1 MLISAVGNWLV
12 SKKLYKVA
20 RETNSIALEAD
31 ALHLKTDVYT
41 SLGVAAG
48 LGLILVT
55 DIKWL
60 DPLVAILV
68 AFLIIYESYNLMKR
82 AFRPLIDSAWCDDE
96 IRILENKLDLMEV
109 NYHDL
114 RTALRVLQV
123 YSIHVEIPK
132 IIR

>member
-1 MLISAVGNWLV
+1 MTGVQ
-12 SKKLYKVA
+12 
-20 RETNSIALEAD
+20 TCALPI
-31 ALHLKTDVYT
+31 
-41 SLGVAAG
+41 

-82 AFRPLIDSAWCDDE
+82 AFRPLIDSAWSDDE

-114 RTALRVLQV
+114 RTRVAGN
-123 YSIHVEIPK
+123 YRFIDIHVEIPEDHSVGDAHRYCDM
-132 IIR
+132 IEDELSRNYENLTVTIHVEPA